1 MTTFAPVFAPGDFY
15 AYKLS
20 RYCAE
25 EEEEEEEEEECK
37 NCSKKCRLFGE
48 HLKESDAKKQ
58 KAKRKNEIPTNVSL
72 TLEREKKK
80 GRMTS
85 TRLKLHTCVY
95 GLTLLLLLL
104 LLLLLSLS
112 LQSVQRDVTTLQ
124 RAASF
129 QQSFQSRQEAAA
141 LIPVLGSHFHV
152 DRIGGR
158 PVASRSRVAEFHK
171 FLFHGCGDLLLI

>member
-1 MTTFAPVFAPGDFY
+1 MSIIRRAPQRKRREKAKSEKEKRDSY
-15 AYKLS
+15 
-20 RYCAE
+20 E
-25 EEEEEEEEEECK
+25 
-37 NCSKKCRLFGE
+37 RLFNARE
-48 HLKESDAKKQ
+48 RKEE
-58 KAKRKNEIPTNVSL
+58 RKDDIRAPKT
-72 TLEREKKK
+72 
-80 GRMTS
+80 
-85 TRLKLHTCVY
+85 TCVY
-95 GLTLLLLLL
+95 GLTLLLL

>member
-1 MTTFAPVFAPGDFY
+1 MSIIRRAPQRKRREKAKSEKEKRDSY
-15 AYKLS
+15 
-20 RYCAE
+20 E
-25 EEEEEEEEEECK
+25 
-37 NCSKKCRLFGE
+37 RLFNARE
-48 HLKESDAKKQ
+48 RKEE
-58 KAKRKNEIPTNVSL
+58 RKDDIRAPKT
-72 TLEREKKK
+72 
-80 GRMTS
+80 
-85 TRLKLHTCVY
+85 TCVY

>member
-1 MTTFAPVFAPGDFY
+1 MSIIRRAPQRKRREKAKSEKEKRDSY
-15 AYKLS
+15 
-20 RYCAE
+20 E
-25 EEEEEEEEEECK
+25 
-37 NCSKKCRLFGE
+37 RLFNARE
-48 HLKESDAKKQ
+48 RKEE
-58 KAKRKNEIPTNVSL
+58 RKDDIRAPKT
-72 TLEREKKK
+72 
-80 GRMTS
+80 
-85 TRLKLHTCVY
+85 TCVY

-104 LLLLLSLS
+104 LLLSLS
-112 LQSVQRDVTTLQ
+112 LLSVQRDVTTLQ